1 VAAIAGGFASRIIAA
16 VEVVAVSARYEHTQ
30 IGSVTIAAAG
40 VAILLAIVGAMT
52 TRHPGPAIVAAGL
65 LVVLALTA
73 TLTTRVADGVLEV
86 RMGIG
91 LIRRRIALSDVAR
104 VDVVRNHWIWGWGIR
119 WTPHGWLWN
128 VSGTRGIQLTYK
140 SGRRFRIGSDEP
152 APLARAVASWLD
164 ARP

>member
-1 VAAIAGGFASRIIAA
+1 MSTRYEQTQIGAVMIAA
-16 VEVVAVSARYEHTQ
+16 VGT
-30 IGSVTIAAAG
+30 
-40 VAILLAIVGAMT
+40 AILLAIVAAIT

-65 LVVLALTA
+65 LLMLTLTA
-73 TLTTRVADGVLEV
+73 TLTTSVADGVLEV

-91 LIRRRIALSDVAR
+91 LIRRRIALSEVAR

-152 APLARAVASWLD
+152 ESLAGAVASWLD